1 MKIEKRFISMF
12 GMLIFCGFSSYNLFW
27 GWLIIP
33 NMEKNTDIIQSFVCA
48 ILMSVIYP
56 GIIFFQFLY
65 IRKLLSSREKID
77 GEPEGARNEGQR

>member
-1 MKIEKRFISMF
+1 
-12 GMLIFCGFSSYNLFW
+12 
-27 GWLIIP
+27 
-33 NMEKNTDIIQSFVCA
+33 MEKNTDIIQSFVCA

-65 IRKLLSSREKID
+65 IRKLLSSIEKID

>member
-12 GMLIFCGFSSYNLFW
+12 GMLIFCGFSSY
-27 GWLIIP
+27 

-65 IRKLLSSREKID
+65 IRKLLSSIEKID